1 MGRRLQEKYVEGADF
16 DPRRWPFFWITQA
29 AGQYVRTVEPALR
42 KISLDIPRW
51 RVLMCVAPGQAISVT
66 EIAELA
72 IAKVPTMLKII
83 QRMEA
88 DGLVACAPRASDGR
102 VTEVSLT
109 ESGLEARDRAWVVA
123 EKVYKTAF
131 AKVTGDEE
139 TRLNTLLERIYTSLR
154 S

>member
-1 MGRRLQEKYVEGADF
+1 MEGADF
-16 DPRRWPFFWITQA
+16 DARRWPFFWITQT

-42 KISLDIPRW
+42 KIGLDIPRW

-88 DGLVACAPRASDGR
+88 DGLVACAPRPSDGR

-109 ESGLEARDRAWVVA
+109 ESGLEARDRAWAIA
-123 EKVYKTAF
+123 EKVYGKAFEKT
-131 AKVTGDEE
+131 TDSEE
-139 TRLNTLLERIYTSLR
+139 ARLNKLLERIYTSLR
-154 S
+154 G